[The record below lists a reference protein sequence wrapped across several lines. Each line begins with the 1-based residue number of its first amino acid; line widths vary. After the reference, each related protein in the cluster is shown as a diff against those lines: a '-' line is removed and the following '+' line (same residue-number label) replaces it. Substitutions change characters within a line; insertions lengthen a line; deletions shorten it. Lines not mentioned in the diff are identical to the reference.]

1 MLHLRISQTSTKR
14 PGSYSRDLTY
24 LIQQIKERAQTI
36 TIWMTMASQTACTSI
51 PKLEPN
57 SSLEMNNLLA
67 RSSILKNFKFSML
80 STVKEIQARIISRVI
95 QDSLTSVLEL
105 VTGTQL
111 LESKLLRE
119 YSNFSSLFTSS

>member
-1 MLHLRISQTSTKR
+1 LLHLRISQTSTKR

-57 SSLEMNNLLA
+57 SSLEMNNLQA
-67 RSSILKNFKFSML
+67 QSNILKNFKFIML
-80 STVKEIQARIISRVI
+80 STVKEIQARIISKVI